1 MRKGYLF
8 IAMFALFLSTTQTL
22 KYRIYIKK
30 DYNEVS
36 LEHLLLQ
43 GAVLFAIFFLPG
55 LFLVRWYYKQK
66 DKNTK

>member
-8 IAMFALFLSTTQTL
+8 IAMFALFVSTTQTL

-36 LEHLLLQ
+36 MEHVLLQ
-43 GAVLFAIFFLPG
+43 GAVLFVIFFVPG
-55 LFLVRWYYKQK
+55 LLLVRWYYKQK
-66 DKNTK
+66 DKNMR

>member
-1 MRKGYLF
+1 MRKGYLYI
-8 IAMFALFLSTTQTL
+8 IAFALFLSITQTL

-30 DYNEVS
+30 DYHEVS

-43 GAVLFAIFFLPG
+43 GAVLFVIFFLPG

>member
-8 IAMFALFLSTTQTL
+8 IAMFALFVSITQTL

-36 LEHLLLQ
+36 LEYLLVQ
-43 GAVLFAIFFLPG
+43 GAVLFVIFFLPG

-66 DKNTK
+66 DKNMK